1 MVSIVRNEVRE
12 RLYFE
17 GVERRRK
24 TDCRIE
30 RKELTRYGR
39 SEREGDGERGAR
51 GREGTMSGQEN
62 RAWCGERGER
72 RWRYAAQPWEPT
84 AASERASLFL
94 SLSLTGFFAFSL
106 LLDRLVHSI
115 LVSLSVK
122 HGTSRGCFASFSSFR
137 FFLCTYI
144 CMYVCISILWYA
156 FAVPLFFPFPFLTL
170 NVTLRCAFYIPIF
183 FFFLP
188 FSSLLRFFF

>member
-30 RKELTRYGR
+30 RKELTRCGR
-39 SEREGDGERGAR
+39 SEREGDERGAR

-137 FFLCTYI
+137 FFLCTY
-144 CMYVCISILWYA
+144 MYVCM
-156 FAVPLFFPFPFLTL
+156 
-170 NVTLRCAFYIPIF
+170 YIHTVVCF
-183 FFFLP
+183 CSTSFLP
-188 FSSLLRFFF
+188 FSFSHS